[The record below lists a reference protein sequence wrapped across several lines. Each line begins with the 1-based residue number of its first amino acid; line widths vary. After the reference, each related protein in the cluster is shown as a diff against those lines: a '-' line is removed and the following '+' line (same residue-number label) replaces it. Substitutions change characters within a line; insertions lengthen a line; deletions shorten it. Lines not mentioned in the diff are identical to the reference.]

1 MSLLTSCVA
10 LNDKEEM
17 RRDAVDSSEGSVLSL
32 GSGHN
37 LYLIVT
43 SKNTASMALSIEPT
57 SNIYKLCI
65 YVCLYT
71 FIVFYIYS

>member
-37 LYLIVT
+37 LYL
-43 SKNTASMALSIEPT
+43 KRDRKKAGTARDLM
-57 SNIYKLCI
+57 C
-65 YVCLYT
+65 
-71 FIVFYIYS
+71 FILAFQPAPVV

>member
-37 LYLIVT
+37 LYLKRDRKKAGPQGI
-43 SKNTASMALSIEPT
+43 
-57 SNIYKLCI
+57 
-65 YVCLYT
+65 
-71 FIVFYIYS
+71 